1 MGEGVSCTTNPFKN
15 ARSSKFL
22 QIIGSRCLIKSYI
35 SDVLRKVFSLI
46 IKFIHVICTGRTCSS
61 IFPLGSLG
69 TISALPQIL
78 LRSFGQLN
86 LKNKQIRIKIE
97 IIEPVPGGY
106 TRAILQG
113 ISKNFKVG
121 EHSLIYK
128 NIARLTILTPSGT
141 FSTKII

>member
-1 MGEGVSCTTNPFKN
+1 M
-15 ARSSKFL
+15 
-22 QIIGSRCLIKSYI
+22 
-35 SDVLRKVFSLI
+35 
-46 IKFIHVICTGRTCSS
+46 
-61 IFPLGSLG
+61 
-69 TISALPQIL
+69 
-78 LRSFGQLN
+78 
-86 LKNKQIRIKIE
+86 
-97 IIEPVPGGY
+97 IEPVPGGY